1 MSQFNAPMRRAGG
14 DLDVYTGLL
23 VVAFIMLL
31 GGILLLA
38 RANADHSS
46 VGNQSGGMLKLVEGG
61 GAAPRR

>member
-31 GGILLLA
+31 GGVLLLV
-38 RANADHSS
+38 RANSNHSTI
-46 VGNQSGGMLKLVEGG
+46 GTQPGGMLKLVDGS
-61 GAAPRR
+61 ASPRR